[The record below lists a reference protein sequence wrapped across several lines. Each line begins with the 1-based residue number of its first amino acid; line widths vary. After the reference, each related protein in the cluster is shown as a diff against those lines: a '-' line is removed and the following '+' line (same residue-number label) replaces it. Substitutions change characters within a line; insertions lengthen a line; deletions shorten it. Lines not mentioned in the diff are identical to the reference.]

1 WGAEKGQDWERTFS
15 RMDDKQ
21 LQEWNSAYNPRNEK
35 FQKANLK
42 GKDLVRWKYQR
53 YLKDYL
59 RCIASIDE
67 NVGRVL
73 DYLDKT
79 GLSRNTVVIYTS
91 DQGFYLGEH
100 GWFDKRF
107 MYEES
112 FRTPLI
118 IRWPGRIKPDSIS
131 RELVSNL
138 DFAQTFLDITGVS
151 QPSDMQGVNLKPL
164 MEGRILNNWR
174 RSLYYHYYAFPDWHS
189 VRRHEGVATKRYKL
203 IHFYDLDEW
212 EFYDLEID
220 PHEMQNKYDN
230 PEYASIVDDL
240 KKELLRLRKLYK
252 VPENKPLSEI
262 KE

>member
-1 WGAEKGQDWERTFS
+1 
-15 RMDDKQ
+15 M
-21 LQEWNSAYNPRNEK
+21 
-35 FQKANLK
+35 K
-42 GKDLVRWKYQR
+42 GKDLVHWKYQR

-112 FRTPLI
+112 FRTPLL

-138 DFAQTFLDITGVS
+138 DFAQTFRGDIQNSWNRTKH
-151 QPSDMQGVNLKPL
+151 PHQGSPKN
-164 MEGRILNNWR
+164 RIQHL
-174 RSLYYHYYAFPDWHS
+174 
-189 VRRHEGVATKRYKL
+189 
-203 IHFYDLDEW
+203 
-212 EFYDLEID
+212 
-220 PHEMQNKYDN
+220 
-230 PEYASIVDDL
+230 
-240 KKELLRLRKLYK
+240 
-252 VPENKPLSEI
+252 
-262 KE
+262 